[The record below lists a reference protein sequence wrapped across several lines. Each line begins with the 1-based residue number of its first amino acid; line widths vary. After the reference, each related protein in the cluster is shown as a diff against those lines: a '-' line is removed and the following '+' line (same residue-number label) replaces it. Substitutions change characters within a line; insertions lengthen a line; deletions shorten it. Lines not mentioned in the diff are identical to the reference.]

1 QEIAAILIS
10 FDRHEEWLSREV
22 KIRPKSGSM
31 LLYSRK
37 RVRYRRDGYCWKKR
51 KDGKTTREDHMKLK
65 VQGTECIY
73 GCYVHSAILPTFH
86 RRCYWLLQ
94 NPDIVLVHYLN
105 VPYSDDNKMVIAPT
119 LSYCADKKEWTKEEL
134 VSQLKPMFY
143 SENEPD
149 LNNELEVSTA
159 ETVEAIVQQ
168 LMEKQR
174 AKAGG
179 GGGSGARTHECP
191 CDSTTKTSLSPAST
205 PTPPPPAATSTT
217 PASSTSA
224 SSPTGAPGA
233 AAAADPSK
241 KCGHSLHRIISP
253 KTRGAVAPTSSSAG
267 VGSVSGSGG
276 SGNGGNGGG
285 GGTPA
290 ASLMPLAHKAAVSS
304 GAPTA
309 TTTTSFILNLSQ
321 LQGGGGLLIL
331 NSAAAAT
338 GLASASMTPVTLL
351 CGGGGQE
358 AAVVAEATSAA
369 ASSTTTT
376 TPCSVSSSSSGGA
389 SSSEASVMTRAEVKM
404 EDSSGRCGGGDAGG
418 ALCGDDADLDGG
430 KDPDLCGGILAGDE
444 GHRERGGGRGG
455 TTAPLFDDSLD
466 LSHDGIQK
474 TLTANLVSS
483 RRGLSSDS
491 SSGGVLV
498 KTENVGGH
506 ADTDPV
512 DLNPMDFIDNDI
524 STPDEE
530 VSMRRLLLCLSLFR
544 YANWRC
550 RSSFL
555 CTNCLGIMCSLNQSF
570 IGLAPRGQYPLRK
583 LTRGERGQ
591 AIRGRRLICPAN
603 NRLRYTRAGGGIYRT
618 VPHVLSLFLFTSV
631 PPPSFLSSFPL
642 VLIDLKVESS
652 PLILQNR
659 VTTPCVAF
667 VINLNW
673 LKLSTNSSQWSFVF
687 NLDTF
692 DMLTDLPNWDDFNSD
707 LTVTTTG
714 TGAVLSSSSNLSA
727 NPMPLVHSSSSSSNN
742 NKSPGAQSSSHSGM
756 TYREGTANITDYSPD
771 WAYTEGGVK
780 VLITGPWYS
789 SSSPYTILFDGVSV
803 PTTLVQ
809 SGVLRCFC
817 PAHEAGLVTLQ
828 VACEGFVISNSV
840 IFEYREQPLVSAQK
854 AKDWFGVDEGT
865 LKFSLLERLEMV
877 EARLSF
883 GNKGALFPG
892 VLAQGFADK
901 QRPFEERLVSLCAEL
916 RWGSWVHRGD
926 CSPIKALTRPDLSLL
941 HLAAALGFSRLA
953 RTLLLWRQE
962 NPSLTLDA
970 EVNPLGRDA
979 RDCTPLHWACA
990 RGQREVALLL
1000 LQWDASALK
1009 VSSADGQTPAGLA
1022 RESTHPSL
1030 DEELEQGARKQQH
1043 VVQDT
1048 TSAARYEPRALWGC
1062 TFFTP
1067 RTCLHVHTMVPGH
1080 RLVAHIR
1087 WWSWTG
1093 LNCCKPTEPTEAT
1106 DQSRGEQ
1113 RARCMP
1119 VVVLRSAEKNMA
1131 APEVGMLTWH
1141 CESSSCKRAVILGCD
1156 NSGMSRRT
1164 TPDGLRPLS
1173 VSTFWIRTTFFE
1185 QRMMPRNLQVF
1196 SVNMTWTLLFNSFN
1210 NLLKIFLHTCFSF
1223 FLSVDGQGNSES
1235 PFIDVVGVSDE
1246 EIEMQNPIPPSGTVR
1261 ESQGGLCDLAG
1272 SSCMADAGVVPP
1284 DSRVL
1289 TLAEQ
1294 IIAALPERIK
1304 ASREADQEDDE
1315 DACMEAEGLFLLLSP
1330 DGGPHSPGLSAMC
1343 AMDDPPPPLLS
1354 DEFSFEFSDHNYRF
1368 AMIGSARLWLSSTST
1383 CRRFHDGLKNC
1394 CHAERQTTK
1403 IETET
1408 RVFKLLTDRTTSSCC
1423 ADKEQRELYE
1433 AAKIIQKAYRSYKGR
1448 KRQEEQEKERAAAVL
1463 IQSYYRRYKQYMYYK
1478 QMTKAA
1484 AESFPGWCEQH
1495 KRFKKSPEGESSGSV
1510 QSFYH
1515 RGYADDRRQAALAS
1529 REGTPTASAF
1539 RRTYSQRRQHQAA
1552 RKIQQFMRQSK
1563 NKLQSERALAAER
1576 ERPAVAVQAPP
1587 RPPTKSQELPSSL
1600 QEGTT

>member
-1 QEIAAILIS
+1 MAQIIHTKSSASQANSGRLVGPAAARASGAVASSSPLSKPVLVKGHASGSVARTFFCPVSTSSLGHGNAPAVAGSTPAAVIKSEPPTAKANNKDADEGRPALPESLETIPKADYLPTQRHRWNTNEEIAAILIS

-174 AKAGG
+174 AKTGG

-205 PTPPPPAATSTT
+205 PTPPPAAAATSTT

-224 SSPTGAPGA
+224 SSPTG
-233 AAAADPSK
+233 AAADPSK

-253 KTRGAVAPTSSSAG
+253 KTRGAVVPSSSSGG
-267 VGSVSGSGG
+267 VGAASGG
-276 SGNGGNGGG
+276 GGGGNGG
-285 GGTPA
+285 A
-290 ASLMPLAHKAAVSS
+290 ASLVPLTHKATVSS

-338 GLASASMTPVTLL
+338 GLTSASVTPVTLL
-351 CGGGGQE
+351 CGGQE

-369 ASSTTTT
+369 ATTTTAHTTT

-389 SSSEASVMTRAEVKM
+389 SSSEASVTEVKM
-404 EDSSGRCGGGDAGG
+404 EDSSGRGIEAGG
-418 ALCGDDADLDGG
+418 ALCSDEVDLDGG
-430 KDPDLCGGILAGDE
+430 KDPDLCGGSILAGDE
-444 GHRERGGGRGG
+444 GPRERGSRGG
-455 TTAPLFDDSLD
+455 ALFDDSLD

-483 RRGLSSDS
+483 RRRPSSDS

-506 ADTDPV
+506 ADADPV

-530 VSMRRLLLCLSLFR
+530 
-544 YANWRC
+544 
-550 RSSFL
+550 
-555 CTNCLGIMCSLNQSF
+555 
-570 IGLAPRGQYPLRK
+570 
-583 LTRGERGQ
+583 
-591 AIRGRRLICPAN
+591 
-603 NRLRYTRAGGGIYRT
+603 
-618 VPHVLSLFLFTSV
+618 
-631 PPPSFLSSFPL
+631 
-642 VLIDLKVESS
+642 
-652 PLILQNR
+652 
-659 VTTPCVAF
+659 
-667 VINLNW
+667 
-673 LKLSTNSSQWSFVF
+673 VF

-707 LTVTTTG
+707 LAVTTTG
-714 TGAVLSSSSNLSA
+714 TGAVLSSSSNMSGNSL
-727 NPMPLVHSSSSSSNN
+727 PLVHSSSGSSN
-742 NKSPGAQSSSHSGM
+742 KSAGTQSSSHSGM

-771 WAYTEGGVK
+771 WSYTEGGVK

-883 GNKGALFPG
+883 GNKGAIFPG

-901 QRPFEERLVSLCAEL
+901 QRPFEERLVSLCGEL

-926 CSPIKALTRPDLSLL
+926 CSPIKALSRPDLSLL

-970 EVNPLGRDA
+970 EVDPLGRDA
-979 RDCTPLHWACA
+979 RECTPLHWACA

-1000 LQWDASALK
+1000 LQWDASALR
-1009 VSSADGQTPAGLA
+1009 VTSADGQTPAGLA
-1022 RESTHPSL
+1022 RQSTHPSL

-1043 VVQDT
+1043 AVQDT
-1048 TSAARYEPRALWGC
+1048 SSVASSFGQPQQVQQQQVPQQQQQQQHLRSCKVSMTVTATTSHGRLTKRASADGGSSMGSSFSTEAESSKRSSVDSGMCEGLASL
-1062 TFFTP
+1062 P
-1067 RTCLHVHTMVPGH
+1067 ASSLLSS
-1080 RLVAHIR
+1080 RLV
-1087 WWSWTG
+1087 SKLD
-1093 LNCCKPTEPTEAT
+1093 LNN
-1106 DQSRGEQ
+1106 
-1113 RARCMP
+1113 
-1119 VVVLRSAEKNMA
+1119 VVLEPD
-1131 APEVGMLTWH
+1131 AP
-1141 CESSSCKRAVILGCD
+1141 
-1156 NSGMSRRT
+1156 
-1164 TPDGLRPLS
+1164 
-1173 VSTFWIRTTFFE
+1173 
-1185 QRMMPRNLQVF
+1185 
-1196 SVNMTWTLLFNSFN
+1196 
-1210 NLLKIFLHTCFSF
+1210 
-1223 FLSVDGQGNSES
+1223 GNSES

-1246 EIEMQNPIPPSGTVR
+1246 EIEMQNPIPPSGSSPLGRRR
-1261 ESQGGLCDLAG
+1261 ESHGGVCDLAG
-1272 SSCMADAGVVPP
+1272 SSCIVDAGVAAVPP

-1304 ASREADQEDDE
+1304 ASREVEEEDEE
-1315 DACMEAEGLFLLLSP
+1315 DAMEAEGLFLLLSP
-1330 DGGPHSPGLSAMC
+1330 DPHSPGLSAMC
-1343 AMDDPPPPLLS
+1343 SMDDPPPPLLS
-1354 DEFSFEFSDHNYRF
+1354 DEFSFEFSDHNYRYCE
-1368 AMIGSARLWLSSTST
+1368 AGTPSSSLSPAS
-1383 CRRFHDGLKNC
+1383 
-1394 CHAERQTTK
+1394 
-1403 IETET
+1403 
-1408 RVFKLLTDRTTSSCC
+1408 SSCLQSPSSFTLESPSPPPTTADFC
-1423 ADKEQRELYE
+1423 EFFKASGKIMERDFSNLTLSDKEQRELYE
-1433 AAKIIQKAYRSYKGR
+1433 AAKIIQIIQKAYRSYKGR

-1495 KRFKKSPEGESSGSV
+1495 KRFKKSPEGESSGAPSV

-1515 RGYADDRRQAALAS
+1515 RGYADDRRQAALSS

-1563 NKLQSERALAAER
+1563 NNSMWEFLHGKVIAERACLSCRKREASGGRSGPAQAAHKI
-1576 ERPAVAVQAPP
+1576 P
-1587 RPPTKSQELPSSL
+1587 
-1600 QEGTT
+1600 GTAF